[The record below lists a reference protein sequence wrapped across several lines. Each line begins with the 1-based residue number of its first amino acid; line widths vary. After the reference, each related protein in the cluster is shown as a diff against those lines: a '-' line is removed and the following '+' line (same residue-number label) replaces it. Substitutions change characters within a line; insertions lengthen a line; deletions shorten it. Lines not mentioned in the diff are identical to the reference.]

1 MSDST
6 GRTAMIAVIAGVVFA
21 AFLALT
27 PRLTASQ
34 TTEVDTA
41 AVVAT
46 TIPEATQNVI
56 SEPVVAVP
64 GIDAF
69 DGFDPEPVEEE
80 VVPEEWIDEPVDE
93 DVASPHKPVIDG
105 SLTMTVELLGP
116 LEGKEVAIIGDEDFV
131 EWVFRVTNSGTEELY
146 GVYVFLEGA
155 GHVWCGATYLAP
167 GTTTQCSITDEVW
180 YGDHTAFSW
189 ATAWTTE
196 IQVATEVSYDYSV
209 S

>member
-1 MSDST
+1 
-6 GRTAMIAVIAGVVFA
+6 MIAVIAGVVFA

-34 TTEVDTA
+34 TTETDTA

-46 TIPEATQNVI
+46 TVPEATQNVV

-69 DGFDPEPVEEE
+69 DGFDSEPVE
-80 VVPEEWIDEPVDE
+80 DE
-93 DVASPHKPVIDG
+93 DVPNANQPVIDG

-116 LEGKEVAIIGDEDFV
+116 LEGKEVVIIEDEDTV
-131 EWVFRVTNSGTEELY
+131 EWVFRVTNSGTEKLY

-155 GHVWCGATYLAP
+155 GHVWCDTTYLAP
-167 GTTTQCSITDEVW
+167 GTTTQCSTTDEVW
-180 YGDHTAFSW
+180 YGDYTAFAW

-196 IQVATEVSYDYSV
+196 IQVATEISYDYSV
-209 S
+209 T

>member
-1 MSDST
+1 
-6 GRTAMIAVIAGVVFA
+6 MIAVIAGVIFA

-34 TTEVDTA
+34 TTEADAA
-41 AVVAT
+41 AVVT
-46 TIPEATQNVI
+46 TTMPEATQNAI

-64 GIDAF
+64 GIDAL
-69 DGFDPEPVEEE
+69 DGFDPDPVEDE
-80 VVPEEWIDEPVDE
+80 VVPEEWIDEPADE
-93 DVASPHKPVIDG
+93 DVPSANAPVIDG

-116 LEGKEVAIIGDEDFV
+116 LEGKEVVIIEDEDSV
-131 EWVFRVTNSGTEELY
+131 EWVFRVTNSGTEKLY

-155 GHVWCGATYLAP
+155 GHVWCDATYLAP
-167 GTTTQCSITDEVW
+167 GTTTQCTTTDEVW
-180 YGDHTAFSW
+180 YGDHTAFAW

-196 IQVATEVSYDYSV
+196 IQVATEISYDYSV